1 MNSVHAPKY
10 IRKIKGLYILWFD
23 YCNKYIVI
31 NKDIL
36 TLLNLYIESSSE
48 THFLKRV
55 SKQTNYSQK
64 DSKQFYFELAQLLQE
79 CSIKPEDKSLVSSTL
94 NHLQNKITVFYKIND
109 FIIQI
114 NYSAENVK
122 SLIHPQLEHFSYQ
135 KSSSTNIIFDIYLE
149 DNTLKLFKNQQFI
162 GAYPQT
168 DFHLLQGQ
176 FAMELLCVLNNK
188 NEKDWL
194 GTFHASTISNNKS
207 AIMLIGDS
215 GNGKSTLAALLMANG
230 FDLIADD
237 FTPMLAKDQKVY
249 SYPASIS
256 IKQGSFTLLEP
267 LIKNFDKLPKHFIN
281 SNKGYVKYVQASNH
295 NKQQSLSCHKIVYV
309 NYKKDTQTKL
319 NEVSIDKILSVLIPD
334 SWLSPESNNANH
346 FLDWLEDCSFYELI
360 YSDTKEVITT
370 FQNLFDT

>member
-1 MNSVHAPKY
+1 MNSVTAPKY
-10 IRKIKGLYILWFD
+10 IREIKGFYILWFD
-23 YCNKYIVI
+23 YTNKYIVV
-31 NKDIL
+31 NKEVM
-36 TLLNLYIESSSE
+36 TLLNLYLESSNE
-48 THFLKRV
+48 TQFLRYV

-64 DSKQFYFELAQLLQE
+64 DSKQYYFELAQLLQE
-79 CSIKPEDKSLVSSTL
+79 CSIKSKDKSLVISKLS
-94 NHLQNKITVFYKIND
+94 HLQNKITVFYKIND

-114 NYSAENVK
+114 NYSSESVK
-122 SLIHPQLEHFSYQ
+122 SLLHPQLEHFNYQ
-135 KSSSTNIIFDIYLE
+135 QSSSTNIIFDIYLE
-149 DNTLKLFKNQQFI
+149 DKTLNLFKNQQFC

-176 FAMELLCVLNNK
+176 FAMELLCMLNNK
-188 NEKDWL
+188 NEMDWL
-194 GTFHASTISNNKS
+194 GTFHASTISNGES

-237 FTPMLAKDQKVY
+237 FTPMLAKDQNVY
-249 SYPASIS
+249 SYPAAIS
-256 IKQGSFTLLEP
+256 IKQGSFKLLEP
-267 LIKNFDKLPKHFIN
+267 LIKGFNKLPTYFIN
-281 SNKGYVKYVQASNH
+281 SKKGYVKYVQV
-295 NKQQSLSCHKIVYV
+295 NKHRNKQSLSCHKIVYV

-319 NEVSIDKILSVLIPD
+319 TEVSIDKILSVLIPD

-370 FQNLFDT
+370 FQNLFGT